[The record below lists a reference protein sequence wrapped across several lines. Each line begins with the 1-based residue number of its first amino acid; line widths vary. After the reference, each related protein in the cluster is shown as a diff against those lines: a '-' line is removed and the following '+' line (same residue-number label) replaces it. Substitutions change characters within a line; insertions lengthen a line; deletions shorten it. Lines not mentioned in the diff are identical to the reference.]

1 MELRDALESMV
12 YQFAYRGTRDGKPII
27 FTGGLSALSDA
38 FKTLGWDDPYYLNE
52 KKGGKQMTIDEA
64 IETLQVII
72 ETGEYEG
79 EPHDTPALQLGIE
92 ALRWLRCHRI
102 VEILPGETE
111 E

>member
-1 MELRDALESMV
+1 
-12 YQFAYRGTRDGKPII
+12 
-27 FTGGLSALSDA
+27 
-38 FKTLGWDDPYYLNE
+38 
-52 KKGGKQMTIDEA
+52 MTIDET

-92 ALRWLRCHRI
+92 ALRWLQCHRI